1 MSQSKYDSQV
11 SVTLRGDIS
20 YTNVSQIFSSGLFKW
35 LIENFIRRLQKR
47 KAPIL
52 AVLEPFKNENGYN
65 IKGIINVMYM
75 LNLNKIDYLYD
86 EKIIEVSEA
95 QRQEYSDVLQEF
107 VESFYNY
114 WRGFQRFMIRWEQY
128 SSVEQRRRSKGYAL
142 ARTNDDFKKLVL
154 DTYRNISVNIQ
165 HVPPKIYRQLPSG
178 AQAAFLV
185 DNFEIPANLKLK
197 NESLYNVPYV
207 WEGIFEPPVIF
218 YTRSNKRKGV
228 FPVKEKNMLQRFY
241 LDNTQWYVF
250 PTMVGKL
257 LEMVYVHKDYLALA
271 AGLANLFELAS
282 PELFQTKK
290 PDGYVVFG
298 LDKTM
303 FSEDEMR
310 GVVTKEGDAYMG
322 FLPKTDEIDYFGY
335 MKKMI
340 LTVHNLIQIDHG
352 CMPVHGALARIEMPN
367 GNSANIMLIG
377 DSGAG
382 KSETLEAINKLPDT
396 ATSNVE
402 MLIDD
407 MGSLHIDKTGTVYAL
422 GTETGAFVRLDDL
435 QPGYA
440 YSAMD
445 RSIFMNPNIANA
457 RVIVPLMPYSEII
470 EKIPI
475 DYLFYVNNYEEVK
488 DDNTII
494 SFFKD
499 YDSAYAVFSEG
510 KRMAKG
516 TTGEKGLTTSYF
528 ANPFGAVQRKEE
540 HEQIAKKFFSQMRET
555 GVKIGMIK
563 TRLGLEGYEQDGP
576 LAAAEKLI
584 KMLNDQT

>member
-1 MSQSKYDSQV
+1 MNASQYDSQV

-20 YTNVSQIFSSGLFKW
+20 YTNVAQIFSSGLFKW
-35 LIENFIRRLQKR
+35 LIENFIKRLQKK

-52 AVLEPFKNENGYN
+52 AVLGPFKNENGYDL
-65 IKGIINVMYM
+65 KKIINVMYL
-75 LNLNKIDYLYD
+75 LNLNKIDYLYE
-86 EKIIEVSEA
+86 EKIIDVSEENKA
-95 QRQEYSDVLQEF
+95 IFSGVLQEF

-114 WRGFQRFMIRWEQY
+114 WRSFQRFMIRWEPY

-185 DNFEIPANLKLK
+185 DHFEIPASLKLT
-197 NESLYNVPYV
+197 NDSLYNVPYV

-228 FPVKEKNMLQRFY
+228 FPVKEKSKLQSFY
-241 LDNTQWYVF
+241 LDNSQWYVF

-257 LEMVYVHKDYLALA
+257 LEMVYVHKDYLSLG
-271 AGLANLFELAS
+271 AGMANLFELAS
-282 PELFQTKK
+282 PELFQTKQ

-298 LDKTM
+298 LDKEIFT
-303 FSEDEMR
+303 EDEIR
-310 GVVTKEGDAYMG
+310 GVVNKEGDRYIG
-322 FLPKTDEIDYFGY
+322 YLPRTDEIDYFGY

-340 LTVHNLIQIDHG
+340 LTVHNLVQIDRG

-367 GNSANIMLIG
+367 GKTANVMLIG

-396 ATSNVE
+396 ATSNVQ

-407 MGSLHIDKTGTVYAL
+407 MGSLHIDENGKVYAL

-457 RVIVPLMPYSEII
+457 RVIVPLMPYSQII
-470 EKIPI
+470 QKTEI
-475 DYLFYVNNYEEVK
+475 DYLFYVNNYEEVSGEN
-488 DDNTII
+488 DII
-494 SFFKD
+494 TFFGD
-499 YDSAYAVFSEG
+499 YESAYAVFSEG

-516 TTGEKGLTTSYF
+516 TTSENGITTSYF
-528 ANPFGAVQRKEE
+528 ANPFGAVQRKEK
-540 HEQIAKKFFSQMRET
+540 HEAIAHQFFSRMRET

-584 KMLNDQT
+584 NMLNS